1 MQEAIRAEKEKH
13 DKLVQEMRGKYK
25 GSQESWAS
33 RLNDTLKL
41 KDNLERKVKDLECE
55 VEKLQ
60 PVRSFAPCVGVPV
73 TMHLLVFVAGHTIRH
88 APTEPV
94 ISQFTIPC
102 SHMHSNHTATSYR
115 QCLSLS
121 LAYISF
127 FAV

>member
-1 MQEAIRAEKEKH
+1 MYYYSLEGIFLLVLMYMLIAYGGMFVHALTHAGSYPSGEGKGH

-60 PVRSFAPCVGVPV
+60 PVRSLAPCWCACSY
-73 TMHLLVFVAGHTIRH
+73 VFVGFCGW
-88 APTEPV
+88 P
-94 ISQFTIPC
+94 
-102 SHMHSNHTATSYR
+102 Y
-115 QCLSLS
+115 
-121 LAYISF
+121 Y
-127 FAV
+127 

>member
-60 PVRSFAPCVGVPV
+60 PVRSFS
-73 TMHLLVFVAGHTIRH
+73 LLVLV
-88 APTEPV
+88 
-94 ISQFTIPC
+94 
-102 SHMHSNHTATSYR
+102 
-115 QCLSLS
+115 CL
-121 LAYISF
+121 
-127 FAV
+127 